1 MSGFWRN
8 LSTVIVAFLKRDSAI
23 LQTGR
28 FCNFWVTPFAV
39 GVQTLKSDKYLQLVE
54 AAQLDFGVR
63 SGLLKQMQR
72 ARCSMVNVEQVI
84 KFGNP
89 ITLFDRGCVQ
99 TNIVFAY
106 ARFMY
111 FQHVF
116 SVGGLTCA
124 NVIVKAKFKAG
135 SLIQFAVD
143 MTRFDGQTRLPVQ
156 ADLSVSAKPQ
166 YAE

>member
-1 MSGFWRN
+1 
-8 LSTVIVAFLKRDSAI
+8 
-23 LQTGR
+23 
-28 FCNFWVTPFAV
+28 
-39 GVQTLKSDKYLQLVE
+39 
-54 AAQLDFGVR
+54 
-63 SGLLKQMQR
+63 
-72 ARCSMVNVEQVI
+72 MVNVEQQI
-84 KFGNP
+84 KFGKP
-89 ITLFDRGCVQ
+89 ITLFDRVCVQ
-99 TNIVFAY
+99 TNIVFAD
-106 ARFMY
+106 ARFVH

-116 SVGGLTCA
+116 SVGSLTCA